1 MNGLWH
7 YDKLQREV
15 RIVKL
20 FLYLLLQF
28 IIFVPLTSLAADSAM
43 APTTQI
49 HENTKITAVQKAKIN
64 HAYGKIPLYFVE
76 NNGQVNKKVSF
87 YERGAGHATFFTA
100 KGVTLALTKR
110 ESLAVKASFKKD
122 ISGLKAKE
130 SAKHTTEAVTLSF
143 VGANAKAKISSNE
156 KMPGHVNYFVG
167 NDKSKW
173 RSNIPTYG
181 AVIYKDVYKNID
193 VKFYGNNKNIEH
205 DVIVR
210 PGGDFSNVKF
220 AYRGIKGLS
229 LTETGDLEVT
239 LNHGKIIEE
248 RPVIY
253 QVVKGKKVSVDGTYK
268 ILKGEDGTFTY
279 GFNVASYDRTKDL
292 VIDPVLVYSTYL
304 GGNNT
309 DQGWGIV
316 IDDTGAA
323 YVTGNTGSTDFLLLN
338 PIQATIGGV
347 GANDAFVTKIN
358 PAGTAIVYSTYLG
371 GTGEDVARSIAVDA
385 TGAAYLTGQTDSADF
400 PLLNP
405 IQAALVGG
413 IDSFVT
419 KINPAGTAIVYSTYL
434 GGGGIDIATGITLDN
449 SGSAYITGGTDSTD
463 FPLMNPI
470 QAIFGGSGLGGN
482 STIGDAFAAKINP
495 AGSALVYSTY
505 LGGIDNDSGSSIAI
519 DASGSAYVTGVTDSA
534 NFPLLTPIQATFGGL
549 SDAFVTK
556 INPAGSA
563 LVYSTYIGGSSVDA
577 GLSIALDASGNAYIA
592 GGTDSVDFPI
602 MSPIQATHGGGLV
615 DAFVTKINSLG
626 SAYVYSTY
634 IGGVA
639 DDSADSIAVD
649 NSGAVYVTGATTSTN
664 FPLTAPI
671 QAIYGGGFWDAFVSK
686 INPTGSAFVYSTY
699 LGGSGRDLGRRLAVD
714 SLGAVYMTGQ
724 TDSTDFPLMGPIQ
737 AANGGYLDAFITKI
751 SGTPAPDLQLFI
763 TPDVVSVARGGSLGY
778 TVTATNNSVNI
789 LCFKF
794 WENVSLPSGATYPAG
809 RELLGPVNVCLSAGA
824 SRTTHLTHGVP
835 VTAPVGTYIFNA
847 FAGAHPTPIMSE
859 AHFNF
864 DITAFN
870 PATKTPETS
879 WRLIEQSIKK

>member
-1 MNGLWH
+1 MNGVWH

-87 YERGAGHATFFTA
+87 YERGDGHATFFTA

-110 ESLAVKASFKKD
+110 ESLAVKTSFKKD

-210 PGGDFSNVKF
+210 PGGDFTNVKL
-220 AYRGIKGLS
+220 AYRGIKGLKV
-229 LTETGDLEVT
+229 TEDGSLEVT

-253 QVVKGKKVSVDGTYK
+253 QVVKGKKVAVDGTYK
-268 ILKGEDGTFTY
+268 ILKGEDGAFTY
-279 GFNVASYDRTKDL
+279 GFRVASYDRTKDL

-304 GGNNT
+304 GGGGN
-309 DQGWGIV
+309 DEGEGIA
-316 IDDTGAA
+316 IDDTGSA
-323 YVTGNTGSTDFLLLN
+323 YVTGDTASLDFPLLN
-338 PIQATIGGV
+338 PIQPLNGGGV
-347 GANDAFVTKIN
+347 DAFVTKIN

-371 GTGEDVARSIAVDA
+371 GSTDDFAWSVSVDA
-385 TGAAYLTGQTDSADF
+385 TGAAYLVGYTNSADF

-405 IQAALVGG
+405 IQAVNGG
-413 IDSFVT
+413 LNDAFIT
-419 KINPAGTAIVYSTYL
+419 KLNPAGSAIIYSTYL
-434 GGGGIDIATGITLDN
+434 GGAGSDFGFEIALDN
-449 SGSAYITGGTDSTD
+449 TGAAYLTGATDSAD

-470 QAIFGGSGLGGN
+470 QAVFGGRGTGGGSFLGDAFVTKINPAGSALVYSTYLGGMDN
-482 STIGDAFAAKINP
+482 DTGFGIAVDASGSAYVSGVTGSADFPLQSPNQGLYGGGVADAFAAKINP

-505 LGGIDNDSGSSIAI
+505 IGGSGEDAASNIAI
-519 DASGSAYVTGVTDSA
+519 DASGNAYVAGDTDSVDFPLMSPIQSSNGGFFDVFITKLNSLGSAY
-534 NFPLLTPIQATFGGL
+534 I
-549 SDAFVTK
+549 
-556 INPAGSA
+556 
-563 LVYSTYIGGSSVDA
+563 YSTYIGGASNDAANSIVLDSSGA
-577 GLSIALDASGNAYIA
+577 AYLTGLTLSTN
-592 GGTDSVDFPI
+592 FPLVA
-602 MSPIQATHGGGLV
+602 PIQATHGGGIWDV
-615 DAFVTKINSLG
+615 FVLKVNPAG
-626 SAYVYSTY
+626 SA
-634 IGGVA
+634 I
-639 DDSADSIAVD
+639 
-649 NSGAVYVTGATTSTN
+649 
-664 FPLTAPI
+664 
-671 QAIYGGGFWDAFVSK
+671 
-686 INPTGSAFVYSTY
+686 VYSTY
-699 LGGSGRDLGRRLAVD
+699 LGGSGTDQSRGLAVD
-714 SLGAVYMTGQ
+714 SLGAVYVAGLTS
-724 TDSTDFPLMGPIQ
+724 STDFPTMGPIQ
-737 AANGGYLDAFITKI
+737 AADGGFFDAFITKI
-751 SGTPAPDLQLFI
+751 SGAPAPDLQLVI
-763 TPDVVSVARGGSLGY
+763 TPDVISVARGGSLGY
-778 TVTATNNSVNI
+778 TVTATNNSVNL

-794 WENVSLPSGATYPAG
+794 WENVTLPSGATYPAG

>member
-1 MNGLWH
+1 M
-7 YDKLQREV
+7 K
-15 RIVKL
+15 I
-20 FLYLLLQF
+20 FLYLLLQL
-28 IIFVPLTSLAADSAM
+28 IIFVPLTSIAADSGM
-43 APTTQI
+43 APITQI
-49 HENTKITAVQKAKIN
+49 HENTKITAAQKADIN
-64 HAYGKIPLYFVE
+64 HSYGNLPLYFIE
-76 NNGQVNKKVSF
+76 NKGQVNKKVSF
-87 YERGAGHATFFTA
+87 YERGSGHAAFFTA

-110 ESLAVKASFKKD
+110 EDKADKASFKKD
-122 ISGLKAKE
+122 ISDLKARE
-130 SAKHTTEAVTLSF
+130 SAKHTTEALTLSF
-143 VGANAKAKISSNE
+143 VGANAKAKISSSE

-167 NDKSKW
+167 NDKTKW

-210 PGGDFSNVKF
+210 PGGDFTNVKF
-220 AYRGIKGLS
+220 AYRGIKGLKV
-229 LTETGDLEVT
+229 TEDGSLEVT

-253 QVVKGKKVSVDGTYK
+253 QVVKGKKVAVDGTYK
-268 ILKGEDGTFTY
+268 ILKGEDGAFTY
-279 GFNVASYDRTKDL
+279 GFRVASYDRTKDL

-309 DQGWGIV
+309 DQAWGIA
-316 IDDTGAA
+316 IDNTGAA
-323 YVTGNTGSTDFLLLN
+323 YVAGNAASTDFPLLN

-347 GANDAFVTKIN
+347 GSQDAFVTKIN

-371 GTGEDVARSIAVDA
+371 GSTTDVARSIAVDA

-405 IQAALVGG
+405 IQAALGG
-413 IDSFVT
+413 GTDSFVT

-449 SGSAYITGGTDSTD
+449 SGSAYLTGSTESTD

-482 STIGDAFAAKINP
+482 SFLGDAFVTKINP

-519 DASGSAYVTGVTDSA
+519 DASGSAYVTGSTNSA
-534 NFPLLTPIQATFGGL
+534 NFPLLTPIQATSGGL

-556 INPAGSA
+556 INPAGTA
-563 LVYSTYIGGSSVDA
+563 LVYSTYIGGSSEDS
-577 GLSIALDASGNAYIA
+577 GISIALDASGNAYVA

-602 MSPIQATHGGGLV
+602 MSPIQATHGGGLL

-634 IGGVA
+634 IGGA
-639 DDSADSIAVD
+639 GDDLANSIVLDS
-649 NSGAVYVTGATTSTN
+649 SGAVYVTGLTASTN

-671 QAIYGGGFWDAFVSK
+671 QAIHGGGFWDAFVSK
-686 INPTGSAFVYSTY
+686 INPAGSAFVYSTY

-714 SLGAVYMTGQ
+714 SLGAAYVAGQ

-737 AANGGYLDAFITKI
+737 AADGGFFDAFITKI
-751 SGTPAPDLQLFI
+751 SGAPTSDLQLFI
-763 TPDVVSVARGGSLGY
+763 SPDVVSVARGGSLGY

-794 WENVSLPSGATYPAG
+794 WENVTLPSGVVYPTG
-809 RELLGPVNVCLSAGA
+809 RELFGPANVCLNAGA